1 MPRSFAKFW
10 IPALIGLFSIAPA
23 YAAPPAADADS
34 SARAEKKT
42 QPGERAEDS
51 QEKAFKKPQSQKF
64 IRLKK
69 DKDGE
74 PVALETAIVRYVPQ
88 SGEDGVTLDLIG
100 AVHVGDQEYYKKLN
114 KRFEQYDALLYELVA
129 KKGTK
134 IPKGGKP
141 GGDMLPVEMMKNFLQ
156 LDSQLA
162 HIDYTKD
169 NFVHADLSPRE
180 MKAAMKKRGEDGVT
194 LTLGIIRDVLKEANR
209 MEAQQAGNDIELPEI
224 TISDLI
230 FRSSAAV
237 KMKRFLAAQLSST
250 QAMGAMG
257 ETLNTLLIA
266 DRNKAALKVFQ
277 KEMAKGKKK
286 LGLFYGAAHMPDFDK
301 RLLSDYGLKRDKV
314 EWVTAWDL
322 R

>member
-10 IPALIGLFSIAPA
+10 IPALVGLFSIAPA
-23 YAAPPAADADS
+23 YAAPQVAEADS
-34 SARAEKKT
+34 SARAEKRT
-42 QPGERAEDS
+42 QPDKRSEDS
-51 QEKAFKKPQSQKF
+51 QEKRFEKPQAQKF

-69 DKDGE
+69 NEDGE
-74 PVALETAIVRYVPQ
+74 PVALETAIVRYLPQ
-88 SGEDGVTLDLIG
+88 SGEDGVTLELIG
-100 AVHVGDQEYYKKLN
+100 AVHVGDREYYKKLN

-156 LDSQLA
+156 LDSQLS

-169 NFVHADLSPRE
+169 NFVHADLSPKE
-180 MKAAMKKRGEDGVT
+180 MKAAMRKRGEDGVT
-194 LTLGIIRDVLKEANR
+194 LTLGIIRDALKEANR
-209 MEAQQAGNDIELPEI
+209 MEQQGGNEIEIPEI

-237 KMKRFLAAQLSST
+237 KMKRFLAAQLSSD

-286 LGLFYGAAHMPDFDK
+286 MGLFYGAAHMADFDK